1 VTDGLQRSSNL
12 MGVSSKESFTLKD
25 FDSKTITTAA
35 MLSVI
40 DQTWRR
46 LMVVLDRCE
55 LSLDAGP
62 VDGGWTPRQML
73 SHIVGS
79 WQRVPVHTAFFLTGR
94 ATVPLVFG
102 DAFWIPEWETAP
114 IEAFKYALQVAY
126 EGSRAFVRQL
136 TPDDLACMCK
146 TPLGE
151 MSLGEFLMTCYV
163 FHISDMHITQM
174 DTVLQKSGSGERRRG
189 GM

>member
-1 VTDGLQRSSNL
+1 
-12 MGVSSKESFTLKD
+12 MKD

-40 DQTWRR
+40 DQTWER
-46 LMVVLDRCE
+46 LMAALDRFEPVLDA
-55 LSLDAGP
+55 SP
-62 VDGGWTPRQML
+62 VADGWTPRQVL

-79 WQRVPVHTAFFLTGR
+79 WQRVPVHVAFFLTGQ
-94 ATVPLVFG
+94 ATVPIVFG

-114 IEAFKYALQVAY
+114 IEAFKNALQVAY
-126 EGSRAFVRQL
+126 EGSKAFIRQL
-136 TPDDLACMCK
+136 TPDDLQHTCR

-163 FHISDMHITQM
+163 FHIGDMHITQM
-174 DTVLQKSGSGERRRG
+174 DVVVHGTRPGERSQSRI
-189 GM
+189 